1 MGFGAR
7 GSWRLVSKLSSSRVG
22 ELTDRVTDIAR
33 AFEDDDA
40 PTKLNLSVT
49 GFREDSG
56 RIFVPPS
63 VRYAEKQMK
72 AESVLADQVLP
83 AWGDEKFLDA
93 GVKFAYGAE
102 TNGRYQPEYVS
113 PHWEGA

>member
-1 MGFGAR
+1 MCATSDASGN
-7 GSWRLVSKLSSSRVG
+7 
-22 ELTDRVTDIAR
+22 ELMCRVTDIAK
-33 AFEDDDA
+33 AFDDDEA

-83 AWGDEKFLDA
+83 AWGDEKFLGA